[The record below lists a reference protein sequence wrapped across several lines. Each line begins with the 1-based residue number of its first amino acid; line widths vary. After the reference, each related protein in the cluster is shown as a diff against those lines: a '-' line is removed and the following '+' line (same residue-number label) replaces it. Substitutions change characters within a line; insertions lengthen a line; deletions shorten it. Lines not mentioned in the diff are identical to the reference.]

1 MTDTGES
8 DLQDWLQEV
17 RTEYWERLGVPDSGG
32 NVAGCTHVLF
42 EVAGVCFA
50 VEAPLCKGVLRRPR
64 TTRLPGLPGH
74 LLGVSGIR
82 GEVVSVVDPRLFLSL
97 TGERPV
103 GQVGFLLLIAHNGV
117 KAALWV
123 DRVVDVVNL
132 SADTVLAAEAPW
144 AHLPEGILLGQWG
157 EGDAPVFVL
166 DGARLLTASA
176 VG

>member
-1 MTDTGES
+1 MTANGDAG
-8 DLQDWLQEV
+8 LQDWLQEV
-17 RTEYWERLGVPDSGG
+17 RAEYWEQLGQADSRGD
-32 NVAGCTHVLF
+32 VEGCTHVLF
-42 EVAGVCFA
+42 EVAGVRFA

-64 TTRLPGLPGH
+64 TTRLPGLPRH

-82 GEVVSVVDPRLFLSL
+82 GEVVSVVDPQLFLGL
-97 TGERPV
+97 TGERPAS
-103 GQVGFLLLIAHNGV
+103 QEGFLLLIAQGAV

-132 SADTVLAAEAPW
+132 SDDEVLVAEAPW
-144 AHLPEGILLGQWG
+144 VGLPEDVLLGQWR

-166 DGARLLTASA
+166 DGARLLSASA

>member
-1 MTDTGES
+1 MTVKRDA

-17 RTEYWERLGVPDSGG
+17 RAEYWERLGQDDSAGI
-32 NVAGCTHVLF
+32 VAGCTHVLF

-64 TTRLPGLPGH
+64 TTRLPGLPRH

-82 GEVVSVVDPRLFLSL
+82 GEVVSVVDPRLFLAL
-97 TGERPV
+97 TGERPA
-103 GQVGFLLLIAHNGV
+103 GQEGFLLLIARGGV

-132 SADTVLAAEAPW
+132 ATDEVLAAETPW

-157 EGDAPVFVL
+157 EGDASVFAL